1 MKRTRRWLAN
11 ERGLT
16 LIEVMTSIVLFAMVT
31 TILYSFLFMGISMY
45 KRVAA
50 ESQLRSQVNL
60 FYGQMLQFCES
71 AVYVEP
77 SKHYANELILIQ
89 KEAKIST
96 SDLSTSENLD
106 ADLNYI
112 SYYAVRLDIDNQ
124 SIIKVPITGPGVADR
139 DMSRAQMYTLDTD
152 RYVLDDSST
161 VAVNQSVD
169 PRTISVNFLFRNKA
183 NQLKNT
189 ETNTIQVKTEI
200 DILSSQ

>member
-1 MKRTRRWLAN
+1 MNTKRRWLRN

-60 FYGQMLQFCES
+60 FYGQILQFCES

-77 SKHYANELILIQ
+77 SKHFNNELILIQ
-89 KEAKIST
+89 KEAKINT
-96 SDLSTSENLD
+96 SDVSTSENLN

-112 SYYAVRLDIDNQ
+112 SYYAVRLDVENQ
-124 SIIKVPITGPGVADR
+124 AVVKVPVTGPGVVDR
-139 DMSRAQMYTLDTD
+139 DMSRAQSYALNTD
-152 RYVLDDSST
+152 RYVLDNSST
-161 VAVNQSVD
+161 LTVNQTVD
-169 PRTISVNFLFRNKA
+169 PRTISVNLLFRNKP
-183 NQLKNT
+183 NLQKNT
-189 ETNTIQVKTEI
+189 EGSTIQVKTEI
-200 DILSSQ
+200 DILTSQ